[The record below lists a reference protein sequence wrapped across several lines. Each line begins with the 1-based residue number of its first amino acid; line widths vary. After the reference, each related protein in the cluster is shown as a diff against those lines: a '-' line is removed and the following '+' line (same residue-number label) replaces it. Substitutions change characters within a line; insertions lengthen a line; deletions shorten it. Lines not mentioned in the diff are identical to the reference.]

1 MKWNSLKFSN
11 LIEAEKKRRRITNNG
26 DMAKLMDVSINTLQ
40 NAMKGITI
48 PSVEY
53 LCKMAIFLGVDLP
66 AFFDYGNNEHYHI
79 KENDANENI
88 PGVRIIDSNQYLVT
102 RFEEVISENAN
113 LKNENAFMKKKLEE
127 IDKIQGTSYSMQ
139 DVPNTIAAEPTN
151 ELRNK

>member
-66 AFFDYGNNEHYHI
+66 VFFDYDD
-79 KENDANENI
+79 KENYHTKE
-88 PGVRIIDSNQYLVT
+88 S
-102 RFEEVISENAN
+102 
-113 LKNENAFMKKKLEE
+113 
-127 IDKIQGTSYSMQ
+127 DKHVLLLCT
-139 DVPNTIAAEPTN
+139 
-151 ELRNK
+151 